1 MAELLNRISD
11 VILNPVIY
19 LLFAVA
25 LIVFIWGIFQMIN
38 GAASEEAR
46 STGRRNIMWGI
57 IGMLI
62 MVSVYGILN
71 IVLSTFGITG
81 ADVPGGI
88 IR

>member
-25 LIVFIWGIFQMIN
+25 LIVFIWGIFQMVSA
-38 GAASEEAR
+38 AASEEAR
-46 STGRRNIMWGI
+46 ITGRRNIMWGI

-71 IVLSTFGITG
+71 VVLGTFGITG

-88 IR
+88 IQ